1 MLKINALKVASS
13 TLLSLSWMVRNI
25 VIMPAGIVFLLICL
39 TFIHD
44 QSTPGKLIVDLI
56 QNSQDI
62 TEGGQWKW
70 RQCEYP
76 ANVVPPPILS
86 EDCPEVFSDAAGYAN
101 RVDRMLWM
109 ILGTLWLVA
118 AMSLCGISLLAEG
131 RSKSARAQA
140 KSPVNKDS

>member
-70 RQCEYP
+70 RQCEP
-76 ANVVPPPILS
+76 AANGAPFPVLS
-86 EDCPEVFSDAAGYAN
+86 EDCPEVVSDAAGYAK
-101 RVDRMLWM
+101 RIDRTLWTT
-109 ILGTLWLVA
+109 LGTLWLVV
-118 AMSLCGISLLAEG
+118 AMSLCGVSLLAGG
-131 RSKSARAQA
+131 RSKSAR
-140 KSPVNKDS
+140 PNKDTTL

>member
-56 QNSQDI
+56 QNSQGI

-70 RQCEYP
+70 RQCEP
-76 ANVVPPPILS
+76 AANGAPLPVLS
-86 EDCPEVFSDAAGYAN
+86 EDCPEVVSDAAGYAKHI
-101 RVDRMLWM
+101 DRTLWTT
-109 ILGTLWLVA
+109 IGTLWLVVA
-118 AMSLCGISLLAEG
+118 TGLCGISLLAGG
-131 RSKSARAQA
+131 RSKSAR
-140 KSPVNKDS
+140 SNKGTKL